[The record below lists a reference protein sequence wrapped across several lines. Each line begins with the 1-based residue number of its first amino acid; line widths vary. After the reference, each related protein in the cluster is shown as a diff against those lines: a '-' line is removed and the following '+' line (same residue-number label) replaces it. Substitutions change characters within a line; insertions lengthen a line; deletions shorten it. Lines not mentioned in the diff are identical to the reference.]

1 MRLYGYWRSSSA
13 WRVRIALAYKDI
25 ACEIVPVHLVRGG
38 GEQHLPAFLR
48 HNPMGQVPVLEL
60 DGDSGPSYLSQSMAI
75 LEYLEE
81 IRPEP
86 PLLPADRMGRARA
99 RQLAEIVN
107 SGTQPLQNLK
117 LQQALRAAGLDP
129 GPLVRGFIA
138 TGLAA
143 LETLS
148 TSTAGRFLVGDQP
161 TFADVF
167 LVPQLFAAR
176 RLQLDLA
183 AFPTLLR
190 IESTCADLP
199 AFVAAHPDAQPDH
212 ETSPPAP

>member
-212 ETSPPAP
+212 EASPPAP

>member
-13 WRVRIALAYKDI
+13 WRVRIALAYKDL
-25 ACEIVPVHLVRGG
+25 ACEMVPVHLVRGG

-48 HNPMGQVPVLEL
+48 QNPMGQVPVLEL
-60 DGDSGPSYLSQSMAI
+60 DGDSGPWYLTQSMAI
-75 LEYLEE
+75 LEHLEE
-81 IRPEP
+81 IHPEP
-86 PLLPADRMGRARA
+86 PLLPADRRGRARA

-117 LQQALRAAGLDP
+117 LQQTLRASGTDP
-129 GPLVRGFIA
+129 APLVRGFIA
-138 TGLAA
+138 TGLSA

-148 TSTAGRFLVGDQP
+148 SATAGRFLVGDQP

-167 LVPQLFAAR
+167 LVPQLYAAR
-176 RLQLDLA
+176 RMQVDLA

-190 IESTCADLP
+190 VESTCAALP
-199 AFVAAHPDAQPDH
+199 AFTAAHPDAQPDR
-212 ETSPPAP
+212 EDSPPTP

>member
-1 MRLYGYWRSSSA
+1 MRLFGYWRSSSA
-13 WRVRIALAYKDI
+13 WRVRIALAYKDL

-48 HNPMGQVPVLEL
+48 QNPMGQVPVLEL
-60 DGDSGPSYLSQSMAI
+60 DGADGPLYLTQSMAI

-81 IRPEP
+81 SHPAP
-86 PLLPADRMGRARA
+86 PLLPADRLGRARA

-117 LQQALRAAGLDP
+117 LQQTLRAAGTDP
-129 GPLVRGFIA
+129 GPLVRGFIT

-143 LETLS
+143 LETLA

-161 TFADVF
+161 TFADLF

-176 RLQLDLA
+176 RMQVDLGG
-183 AFPTLLR
+183 FPTLLR
-190 IESTCADLP
+190 IESTCAALP
-199 AFVAAHPDAQPDH
+199 AFVAAHPDAQPDR
-212 ETSPPAP
+212 EASPPAP